1 MTGGASWFPKGVDN
15 KQSEGQ
21 GLNVAYVPRKTKR
34 ANKISLRVVV
44 MRYAAALRGKG
55 SLWVGGIY
63 ATELGGHGCEDG

>member
-1 MTGGASWFPKGVDN
+1 M
-15 KQSEGQ
+15 
-21 GLNVAYVPRKTKR
+21 NVACVPRKTGSGAHKT
-34 ANKISLRVVV
+34 AFRVVV